1 MSHMLQEPHVAVL
14 LATFNGERFL
24 RAQLDSLMNQ
34 SHRSWTLYWR
44 DDGSRDG
51 TVQILHDFSA
61 VAGQGRCVQVTG
73 PQKRMRPTAS
83 FMTLLRAVKDRL
95 AEDDMVAFADQDDV
109 WLPEKLARGV
119 AALRAHMAAHSGRGE
134 SVGPALYCAP
144 QMLVDAELR
153 RIGISC
159 RLRRPTVFPAAL
171 TQNVTTGCTVMLNRQ
186 AVNLMADSEP
196 PSATL
201 HDWWCYLVVTAAGGP
216 VLNDNDPMVLYR
228 QHSNNMVGAPRSMW
242 RRGVAALRRGPSVFM
257 NVLRQHV
264 EALLAQP
271 HLLSEAALAQVR
283 AIDQALSGAW
293 YRRLGVLRHAG
304 LHRQTWQESGLFYLW
319 FLFG

>member
-1 MSHMLQEPHVAVL
+1 MSQMLQEPHVAVL
-14 LATFNGERFL
+14 LSTFNGERFL

-119 AALRAHMAAHSGRGE
+119 AALRAHVAACIGRGE
-134 SVGPALYCAP
+134 GVGPVLYCAR

-153 RIGISC
+153 RIGMSC
-159 RLRRPTVFPAAL
+159 GLRRPAVFPAAL

-186 AVNLMADSEP
+186 AVCLMADSEP

-216 VLNDNDPMVLYR
+216 VLGDNEPVILYR
-228 QHSNNMVGAPRSMW
+228 QHSNNMVGAPGSMW
-242 RRGVAALRRGPSVFM
+242 RRGAAALRRGPSVFM

-293 YRRLGVLRHAG
+293 YRRLAVLRHAG